1 MSSRSGRLC
10 ACMLF
15 NSDAFIFVYL
25 PIVLAG
31 FYAVVRMRAGVL
43 AQVWLVAASLYFYAY
58 WNVSFLPLLLA
69 SIAFNYLAGRV
80 IARLRVTH
88 QSLRTPALIG
98 AVSCNL
104 ILLGYFKYAAFLQ
117 NTVAHLLSLPSLAE
131 NVPIPLGISFFTFTQ
146 IAYLVDVAY
155 VDDAER
161 SPISYALFVN
171 FFPHLI
177 AGPILHHRATIPQ
190 FVFSFQLKRAV
201 ENIAVGVTIFSF
213 GLFKKVVL
221 ADGVAPYVLLA
232 FSDKTHPQMC
242 DAWTGVLA
250 YTLQIYFDFSGY
262 SDMAIGLARMFGV
275 IFPLNFDSPYK
286 ATSIIDFWRRWHMTL
301 SRFLRDYLYFPLGGN
316 RSGGGQTVNIM
327 ITMLLG
333 GLWHGAG
340 LTFVIWGGLHGLYLL
355 INHQWRQ
362 RRRQRSASVYHAALS
377 GGLTFLSVVVAWV
390 FFRASGI
397 DQAST
402 IISAMLGLRGLGSNG
417 ELICTAA
424 GQDTCVLGV
433 PTACYWIA
441 ALLAIAFFAPN
452 SQQVMW
458 HWKPA
463 LDDMRSV
470 PKPSKLLSFAPTIPW
485 AIVVGLLFAIAVV
498 RLNEHSQFLYYQF

>member
-146 IAYLVDVAY
+146 IAYLVDVTY

-275 IFPLNFDSPYK
+275 VFPLNFNSPYK

-390 FFRASGI
+390 FFRASGYRPGVHHNLGYAWSSRTGLQWRAHMHSGRAGYLCPGSPHCMLLDRSI
-397 DQAST
+397 ARDRLFCAQFST
-402 IISAMLGLRGLGSNG
+402 GYVALEAGARRHAVRTKAFQVALFRANDPMGHRRWPIV
-417 ELICTAA
+417 CDCCCAA
-424 GQDTCVLGV
+424 
-433 PTACYWIA
+433 
-441 ALLAIAFFAPN
+441 
-452 SQQVMW
+452 
-458 HWKPA
+458 K
-463 LDDMRSV
+463 
-470 PKPSKLLSFAPTIPW
+470 
-485 AIVVGLLFAIAVV
+485 
-498 RLNEHSQFLYYQF
+498 